1 MKKFG
6 QNTDIFLAVGLVFI
20 LGLMIIPL
28 PPFLLDLL
36 LAINITMSILV
47 LIVSLYINNPLDIS
61 VFPGLLLVVTLF
73 RLGLNISSTRLI
85 LIDGYA
91 GKVIETFGQ
100 FVVGGNYV
108 VGFIIFLILV
118 IIQFIVIVKG
128 SGRISEVAARFTL
141 DAMPGKQMAI
151 DADLN
156 AGLLNESEAMTR
168 RESLSR
174 EAEFY
179 GAMDGASKFVKGDA
193 IAGLLING
201 INILAGFIIGVA
213 QRGLPFTEALQSYT
227 ILTIGDGLV
236 TQIPALLIATA
247 AGLVVTRSASG
258 TALDIQMKLQLF
270 SNPRVLGTVSGVIF
284 VLSLLPGMPTL
295 SFMGIGTVLA
305 VSAFF
310 VRKSKATAQAAKVIQ
325 EESLSAPES
334 PSVEDKV
341 EQYLQVDPIEIEI
354 GYGLISLVDENQG
367 GNLFQKIA
375 STRKFIALEYGVL
388 IPPVRVRDNL
398 QLNPNEYIIKIKG
411 NIVAEYQVYT
421 DRYLAMNPGI
431 AEELQNGI
439 PTRDPAFNLMS
450 YWITFAEKEKAELSG
465 YTVVDALSVLS
476 THLQETLKKNFDK
489 VLTRQAVKQ
498 LIENLKKDYPAVI
511 EDINPEVLPLGTIQ
525 KVLQNLLKEY
535 IPIKDLVQIL
545 ESLVDYSKVTKNVD
559 VLTEYSRHAIGDAIA
574 NIYKD
579 QNGIIHAVV
588 LGDQIESSITKAL
601 QSQKE
606 AIQTLGLSPATLKDL
621 NDEIERK
628 IKAFNELGYIPV
640 IITSATIRPYFYR
653 LINSTFPDVAVLSYS
668 ELPSST
674 EIEFIDKIEVEYAN

>member
-6 QNTDIFLAVGLVFI
+6 QNSDVILALGLVFI
-20 LGLMIIPL
+20 VGLMLVPL
-28 PPFLLDLL
+28 PSFLLDLL
-36 LAINITMSILV
+36 LAINITLSILI
-47 LIVSLYINNPLDIS
+47 LIVSLYIQSPLDIT
-61 VFPGLLLVVTLF
+61 VFPGLLLVLTLF
-73 RLGLNISSTRLI
+73 RLGLNISSTRLV
-85 LIDGYA
+85 LIEGYA
-91 GKVIETFGQ
+91 GKVIDTFGQ

-108 VGFIIFLILV
+108 VGFIVFIILV
-118 IIQFIVIVKG
+118 IIQFIVIIKG

-156 AGLLNESEAMTR
+156 AGIVNESEALAR
-168 RESLSR
+168 RDALSR

-193 IAGLLING
+193 IAGLMING
-201 INILAGFIIGVA
+201 INIVGGFIIGVA
-213 QRGLPFTEALQSYT
+213 QRGMPFTDALQTYT

-236 TQIPALLIATA
+236 SQVPALLIATA
-247 AGLVVTRSASG
+247 SGLIVTRSASG
-258 TALDIQMKLQLF
+258 TALDMQVRLQLF
-270 SNPRVLGTVSGVIF
+270 SNPRVLAIVSGVVAALAF
-284 VLSLLPGMPTL
+284 LPGMPTL
-295 SFMGIGTVLA
+295 SFLGISAGLA
-305 VSAFF
+305 GASYLV
-310 VRKSKATAQAAKVIQ
+310 KKNKATEKAEKEKS
-325 EESLSAPES
+325 EEALSTPDS

-411 NIVAEYQVYT
+411 NIVAEFQIYT
-421 DRYLAMNPGI
+421 DRYLAMNPG
-431 AEELQNGI
+431 ALEELPNGI

-450 YWITFAEKEKAELSG
+450 YWITNTEKEKAELMG

-525 KVLQNLLKEY
+525 KVLQNLLKEF

-545 ESLVDYSKVTKNVD
+545 ESLIDYSKVTKNID

-588 LGDQIESSITKAL
+588 LGDVVESSITKAL
-601 QSQKE
+601 QGQKD
-606 AIQTLGLSPATLKDL
+606 AVQTLGLSPATLKEL
-621 NDEIERK
+621 NEEIGQK
-628 IKAFNELGYIPV
+628 VKAFNELGYVPV

-653 LINSTFPDVAVLSYS
+653 LINSTFPEVAVLSYS

-674 EIEFIDKIEVEYAN
+674 EIEFIDRIEVEYAN